1 MQRKPAHLDGSLVL
15 SKGGWPGFRVR
26 KQGHQGQMA
35 GGTKQLHHMEVS
47 GIEACEPIALLLSLL
62 VSSPVLISPL
72 KDPSH

>member
-47 GIEACEPIALLLSLL
+47 GIEACESIAL
-62 VSSPVLISPL
+62 
-72 KDPSH
+72 